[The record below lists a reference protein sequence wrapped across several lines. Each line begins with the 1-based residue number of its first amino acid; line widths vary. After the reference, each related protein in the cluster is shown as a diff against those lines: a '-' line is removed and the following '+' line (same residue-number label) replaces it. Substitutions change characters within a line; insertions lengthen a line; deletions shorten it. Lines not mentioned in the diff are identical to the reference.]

1 MSLVSREFISGP
13 LKPCSLRARGIGGED
28 LHVLGSADLHVC
40 LGMSKVSHQFLVVGM
55 RNTCIL
61 GADFLKSG
69 GMVVDIANS
78 KLSWMTGEAELIVEA
93 TSPTVNKL
101 SVLLESYSDIF
112 VNGPSD
118 PLGLTT
124 RAEHVIDTG
133 DSRPVKQRPYRIP
146 VHLNK
151 VVNNQVNDMLD
162 RGLIQPSNSPWSSPI
177 VLAPKKDGDYRFCVD
192 FRRVNS
198 VTKKDAQPMPRID
211 DILDQLGGARY
222 FSTLDLASGYWQ
234 VPLREEDREKTAFSV
249 GVDHYE
255 FTVMPL
261 GLTNASAT
269 FQRMM
274 GNVLRGIK
282 GCLVFIDDIIIFS
295 ETWEEHQLILKEVF
309 SRIRAAGLKVKREK
323 CQFVQ
328 ESVKFLGHIV
338 SARGTEPDPSK
349 IEAVRDFAT
358 PSSLTDVRAFI
369 GMASYYRRFI
379 KNFADIATPLHDM
392 TKGSQPEFNW
402 TPLADKSFN
411 ELKIRLCKAPILSLP
426 DFSVPF
432 VIYTDASDYGLGA
445 VLSQRRGEH
454 ECVIAYASRTL
465 TPAERNYSTTE
476 KECLAIVWTVNYWR
490 PYLLGKAFDIVTDH
504 QSLTWLQGLKE
515 PKGRLARWILALQ
528 EYEFE
533 IKHRPGKQHDNAD
546 TLSRFP
552 RVSPALVPDWSPD
565 EDLMVGVAATEVN
578 ASWSKEEIIKA
589 QQDDPSIFL
598 VVQKLRCTNTAPK
611 EDEDGWNDNG
621 ERRRYKQL
629 WPQMEMRNGILH
641 RRVDKDTPT
650 ERLVWVVPR
659 RMRPDLLKLSHNDP
673 SSGHMGVKRCVERL
687 QQQYYWPGMASEVQL
702 WIAEC
707 ETCNRRKSPVS
718 PHKSPMKSIE
728 VGHPMELW
736 AMDILG
742 PLPLTA
748 RGNQYILVM
757 SDHFTKWVEAVPLAN
772 QRANT
777 VAKAFVDEV
786 VTRHGVPRKILTDQ
800 GRNFEAELMR
810 QMLHLLGVEKL
821 RTSPY
826 HPQTDGQVERLNRTL
841 KGILTAY
848 VNKDHTDWD
857 VHLPFALF
865 AYRNSVHSSSGVSPF
880 RAVYG
885 REANT
890 PLVLMGTQTEA
901 KEQFISNY
909 CDELEKSMKDV
920 QRVVKE
926 NISEAQRKQKKGY
939 DNRNNLDKS
948 APFKVGDRVWLND
961 TAVPKGLSR
970 KFHLQWSG
978 PYTVLNRLGGTNYH
992 IRPES
997 GNRKSKVVHCNRLK
1011 SAPGRPRGQEGMST
1025 CCPKEAQHTAL
1036 QTNEP
1041 MIHHQENLVVQPAHQ
1056 EETNTL
1062 RRSTRQ
1068 RRQPDRYQDY
1078 NLDEVEIGDA
1088 LN

>member
-1 MSLVSREFISGP
+1 M
-13 LKPCSLRARGIGGED
+13 
-28 LHVLGSADLHVC
+28 
-40 LGMSKVSHQFLVVGM
+40 
-55 RNTCIL
+55 
-61 GADFLKSG
+61 
-69 GMVVDIANS
+69 
-78 KLSWMTGEAELIVEA
+78 
-93 TSPTVNKL
+93 NKL

-124 RAEHVIDTG
+124 RTEHVIDTG
-133 DSRPVKQRPYRIP
+133 DNRPVKQRPYRIP

-255 FTVMPL
+255 FTVMPF

-274 GNVLRGIK
+274 GNVLKGIK

-328 ESVKFLGHIV
+328 QSVKFLGHIV
-338 SARGTEPDPSK
+338 SARGTGPDPSK

-392 TKGSQPEFNW
+392 TKGSQPEFSW

-411 ELKIRLCKAPILSLP
+411 ELKNRLCKAPILSLP

-454 ECVIAYASRTL
+454 ECVIAHASRTL

-515 PKGRLARWILALQ
+515 PEGRLARWILALQ

-533 IKHRPGKQHDNAD
+533 IKHRLGKQHDSAD

-552 RVSPALVPDWSPD
+552 GVSPALVPDWSPG

-578 ASWSKEEIIKA
+578 ASWSEEEIIKA

-598 VVQKLRCTNTAPK
+598 VVQKLCCTNTAPK

-650 ERLVWVVPR
+650 ERLVWVVP
-659 RMRPDLLKLSHNDP
+659 
-673 SSGHMGVKRCVERL
+673 VECV
-687 QQQYYWPGMASEVQL
+687 P
-702 WIAEC
+702 
-707 ETCNRRKSPVS
+707 T
-718 PHKSPMKSIE
+718 
-728 VGHPMELW
+728 
-736 AMDILG
+736 
-742 PLPLTA
+742 
-748 RGNQYILVM
+748 
-757 SDHFTKWVEAVPLAN
+757 F
-772 QRANT
+772 
-777 VAKAFVDEV
+777 
-786 VTRHGVPRKILTDQ
+786 
-800 GRNFEAELMR
+800 
-810 QMLHLLGVEKL
+810 
-821 RTSPY
+821 
-826 HPQTDGQVERLNRTL
+826 
-841 KGILTAY
+841 
-848 VNKDHTDWD
+848 
-857 VHLPFALF
+857 
-865 AYRNSVHSSSGVSPF
+865 
-880 RAVYG
+880 
-885 REANT
+885 
-890 PLVLMGTQTEA
+890 
-901 KEQFISNY
+901 
-909 CDELEKSMKDV
+909 
-920 QRVVKE
+920 
-926 NISEAQRKQKKGY
+926 
-939 DNRNNLDKS
+939 
-948 APFKVGDRVWLND
+948 
-961 TAVPKGLSR
+961 
-970 KFHLQWSG
+970 
-978 PYTVLNRLGGTNYH
+978 
-992 IRPES
+992 
-997 GNRKSKVVHCNRLK
+997 
-1011 SAPGRPRGQEGMST
+1011 
-1025 CCPKEAQHTAL
+1025 
-1036 QTNEP
+1036 
-1041 MIHHQENLVVQPAHQ
+1041 
-1056 EETNTL
+1056 
-1062 RRSTRQ
+1062 
-1068 RRQPDRYQDY
+1068 
-1078 NLDEVEIGDA
+1078 
-1088 LN
+1088 